1 MGTTTTGV
9 VQSFRCYRCGGP
21 HMMRDFPTKDYVCF
35 KCGKVVHM
43 AKDYNVRNNQARGNQ
58 KVDRPTA
65 AGCVFSLTGAEAET
79 SSELVKGKGKADGN
93 DISILFDSGAS
104 HSLISY
110 ECVARLNLVVSSLC
124 VYLVVSTPASGSVLT
139 SEERFIS
146 SGQVDQLLKCGA
158 LGFMILSFISL
169 ENENLLNSI
178 DVVRD
183 FLEVFSDDVSG
194 LPPKQELE
202 FSIDLTTGARPVSIS
217 PYRMA
222 QAELSELKKQIEEL
236 LEKQMIR
243 PSVFLWGAPVL
254 LVKKKDGGV
263 SLCVDYRQ

>member
-1 MGTTTTGV
+1 M
-9 VQSFRCYRCGGP
+9 
-21 HMMRDFPTKDYVCF
+21 TKDC
-35 KCGKVVHM
+35 
-43 AKDYNVRNNQARGNQ
+43 NVRNTQVRGT
-58 KVDRPTA
+58 TA
-65 AGCVFSLTGAEAET
+65 VGRVFALTSVEAET

-124 VYLVVSTPASGSVLT
+124 VDLVVSTPALGFVLT

-146 SGQVDQLLKCGA
+146 SGQAGGLLKGGA
-158 LGFMILSFISL
+158 LGFIVLSFMSL
-169 ENENLLNSI
+169 EKEKLLNSI

-183 FLEVFSDDVSG
+183 FPKVFPDDVPG

-202 FSIDLTTGARPVSIS
+202 FSIDLIPGARPVSIS

-222 QAELSELKKQIEEL
+222 PAEFSILKKQVEEL
-236 LEKQMIR
+236 LEK
-243 PSVFLWGAPVL
+243 
-254 LVKKKDGGV
+254 
-263 SLCVDYRQ
+263 